1 MDSTPTPHEA
11 DEALRRIRQQQ
22 AEAVRS
28 AYDPGPWWTYLAL
41 AVFFVGYGLGH
52 DLKSVWGDIF
62 QTGSALIFLGAAI
75 AQWRRRRAGRSATAS
90 SRMNDATTWI
100 VTIALTATMLA
111 VLFAGPPA
119 LTALGVPLPHVVCG
133 LAVGLIVTAAIPLN
147 DWSIRR
153 VVARI
158 ESGQPPPRIRR
169 VAPQLDTLLLPP
181 TRVAIVA
188 LLASVTKAEYAFVRD
203 NVSIDDAELAE
214 LGGPLEAA
222 GYVTIRKGH
231 VGKEPRAWFKL
242 TPAGWKAFNGHVEAL
257 REIAAHSGAV
267 IQP

>member
-1 MDSTPTPHEA
+1 MDNTPTPHEA
-11 DEALRRIRQQQ
+11 DEALRQIRHRQ

-62 QTGSALIFLGAAI
+62 QTGSALIFVGSAI

-90 SRMNDATTWI
+90 SRMNDAMTWI
-100 VTIALTATMLA
+100 VTIALAVTMLA

-119 LTALGVPLPHVVCG
+119 LTALDVLLPHVICC

-153 VVARI
+153 VVAGI
-158 ESGQPPPRIRR
+158 ESGKRPPRIRR
-169 VAPQLDTLLLPP
+169 VVPELDPLLLSP

-188 LLASVTKAEYAFVRD
+188 LLASVTAAEYAFVRD
-203 NVSIDDAELAE
+203 NVGVDDAELAE
-214 LGGPLEAA
+214 HGGPLEAA
-222 GYVTIRKGH
+222 GYVTIRKGR
-231 VGKEPRAWFKL
+231 VGKESRAWFRL
-242 TPAGWKAFNGHVEAL
+242 TPAGLKAFNAHVEAL
-257 REIAAHSGAV
+257 RVIAAKETVAGY
-267 IQP
+267 